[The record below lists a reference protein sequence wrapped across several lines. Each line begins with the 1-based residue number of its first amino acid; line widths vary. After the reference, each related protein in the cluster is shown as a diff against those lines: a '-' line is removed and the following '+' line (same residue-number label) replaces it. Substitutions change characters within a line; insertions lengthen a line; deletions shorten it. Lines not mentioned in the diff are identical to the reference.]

1 MVIVILSVAII
12 VAYQSKVGEE
22 RSERERERGERQ
34 RKRERGK
41 ESRGERDEREGGGR
55 ESVKAVG
62 RPLLVM
68 RAVGRPLVLDVRCS
82 CVVHVAR

>member
-22 RSERERERGERQ
+22 RSERERERRDTEKER
-34 RKRERGK
+34 EDG
-41 ESRGERDEREGGGR
+41 ESRGEREEREGGGR

>member
-22 RSERERERGERQ
+22 RSEREREERY
-34 RKRERGK
+34 RERERGG

-62 RPLLVM
+62 RPLLVV

-82 CVVHVAR
+82 FVVHVAR

>member
-1 MVIVILSVAII
+1 MVIVILSVAIS

-22 RSERERERGERQ
+22 RSEREREERY
-34 RKRERGK
+34 RERERGG